1 VRETR
6 FQRLLAPRL
15 FAGFVA
21 IALGPGCNTG
31 GGKGELSRA
40 QCVQMVLKVNNL
52 RDKELGRA
60 TSVNQ
65 RNTVDDCMAHGTKA
79 QFDCVQFAN
88 NAAEL
93 VRCEDLA
100 K

>member
-1 VRETR
+1 VPETR
-6 FQRLLAPRL
+6 AQRLLPTWL
-15 FAGFVA
+15 FAA
-21 IALGPGCNTG
+21 ALALVVGPACDTA
-31 GGKGELSRA
+31 GGKGELSRS

-65 RNTVDDCMAHGTKA
+65 RNTVDNCMAHGTKA

-88 NAAEL
+88 NASEL